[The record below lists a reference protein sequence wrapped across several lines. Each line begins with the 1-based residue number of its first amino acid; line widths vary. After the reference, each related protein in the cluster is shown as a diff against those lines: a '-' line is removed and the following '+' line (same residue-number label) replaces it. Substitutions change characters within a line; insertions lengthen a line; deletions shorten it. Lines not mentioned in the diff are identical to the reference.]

1 MEEKKLI
8 LSSSPHLT
16 SQATTRGIMRDVII
30 ALIPALIASVIY
42 FGYDSIITVC
52 ACVASCVLFEWIS
65 RKVMKR
71 KNTVGDLSAVVTGLL
86 LAFNLPAGIPV
97 YICIIG
103 GVAAIVV
110 CKQMFGG
117 IGNNFTNPAL
127 TARIIL
133 LVSFASAMTRF
144 PTPFAWIDSS
154 IDAVTGAT
162 PLGLIAEG
170 GGSVPSYMDLFL
182 GNHGGSLGETC
193 ALALIL
199 GGIYLVAR
207 KVISAVIPLVYIG
220 TVFLFSFA
228 LGQDPVVQ
236 ILSGGLMLGAI
247 FMATDYV
254 TSPMTIKGKVIYALG
269 CGFLTV
275 CIRTFAALP
284 EGVSYSIVLMNILT
298 PLIDRG
304 TMNRV
309 FGTKK
314 TGKGAEAK

>member
-1 MEEKKLI
+1 MEENKLR
-8 LSSSPHLT
+8 LSSSPHLASGAST
-16 SQATTRGIMRDVII
+16 QRIMLDVII
-30 ALIPALIASVIY
+30 ALIPALIASVVY
-42 FGYDSIITVC
+42 FGYDSIVTVC

-71 KNTVGDLSAVVTGLL
+71 KSTVSDLSAVVTGLL

-97 YICIIG
+97 YIAIIG
-103 GVAAIVV
+103 GAAAIIV

-133 LVSFASAMTRF
+133 LVSFASRMTAF
-144 PTPFAWIDSS
+144 PAPFAWQGGV
-154 IDAVTGAT
+154 DAVTSAT
-162 PLGLIAEG
+162 PLGIMAEG
-170 GGSVPSYMDLFL
+170 GTMPSYLDLFL

-207 KVISAVIPLVYIG
+207 RVISAVIPLVYIG
-220 TVFLFSFA
+220 TVFVFSAA
-228 LGQDPVVQ
+228 LGQDPLVQ

-254 TSPMTIKGKVIYALG
+254 TSPMTIKGKIVYALG

-275 CIRTFAALP
+275 MIRTFAALP

-298 PLIDRG
+298 PLIDRAF
-304 TMNRV
+304 TNRV
-309 FGTKK
+309 FGTKE
-314 TGKGAEAK
+314 TGKEARQ